1 MQKTFDVVGFGNCA
15 VDFLG
20 LVDHYPGPD
29 EKMPML
35 AFAKQGGG
43 LTGTALTAC
52 ARLGA
57 RAAYIGKLST
67 DEYGR
72 FLLGEFQ
79 AEGVDT
85 AAAILADQATVPVS
99 FVLVHRDTGE
109 RRICWYWDMEKAAL
123 QPEDISRPHI
133 ERSQVLFLDIFHPHT
148 GRQAATWAREANTKV
163 VLDADNDHPG
173 IADLIR
179 LSDVVMA
186 SERFAFR
193 FTGCSDP
200 ERALDRLLD
209 FHQTTFVLTLGE
221 RGALCRT
228 VDERLHVPAFQ
239 VEVVDTTGAGDVFHG
254 AFVVAMLRDW
264 PLRTSLEFASAVAA
278 MKCRQLGGRAGIP
291 RFDEVMEFLRERGS
305 EGTWGAGGESGVKSR
320 T

>member
-1 MQKTFDVVGFGNCA
+1 VQKRFDVVGFGNCA

-20 LVDHYPGPD
+20 LLDHYPGPD

-35 AFAKQGGG
+35 AFARQGGG

-67 DEYGR
+67 DEYGD
-72 FLLGEFQ
+72 FLLQEFER
-79 AEGVDT
+79 EGIDT
-85 AAAILADQATVPVS
+85 SGTIRSSDTSVPIS

-109 RRICWYWDMEKAAL
+109 RRICWYWNPDRARL
-123 QPEDISRPHI
+123 GPEELSRRHI
-133 ERSQVLFLDIFHPHT
+133 EDSRVLFLDIFHPEA
-148 GRQAATWAREANTKV
+148 GKQAAEWARAAGARV
-163 VLDADNDHPG
+163 VLDADNNHPG
-173 IADLIR
+173 VAELIR

-186 SERFAFR
+186 SERFAR
-193 FTGCSDP
+193 SFTGAENSEAAL
-200 ERALDRLLD
+200 ERLFEYHPA
-209 FHQTTFVLTLGE
+209 TVVLTLGE

-228 VDERLHVPAFQ
+228 PGETLHVSAFK

-264 PLRTSLEFASAVAA
+264 PLQKCLEFASAVAA
-278 MKCRQLGGRAGIP
+278 MKCRHLGGRAGIP
-291 RFDEVMEFLRERGS
+291 SFEEAMAFLRKQ
-305 EGTWGAGGESGVKSR
+305 GTPGLWQS
-320 T
+320 